1 MRSNNKICFKLNYS
15 FCCVV
20 CFIFMKEIAFEKTIV
35 LNDVNMISRTT
46 FRNVSKIVLTSIEIW
61 REKVRT
67 TKITTSKTKKNS
79 ENSVDDQNVEMVF
92 LVDQNVEKQ
101 IITTS
106 KSKLSQRRKEL
117 ITTTK
122 ITTSK
127 RTSKVIKTTFNIV
140 IILNAI
146 GKIRTSKV

>member
-1 MRSNNKICFKLNYS
+1 
-15 FCCVV
+15 
-20 CFIFMKEIAFEKTIV
+20 MKEIAFEKTIV

-127 RTSKVIKTTFNIV
+127 RMK
-140 IILNAI
+140 
-146 GKIRTSKV
+146 RTSKVSFLSDFHILTTYGVF